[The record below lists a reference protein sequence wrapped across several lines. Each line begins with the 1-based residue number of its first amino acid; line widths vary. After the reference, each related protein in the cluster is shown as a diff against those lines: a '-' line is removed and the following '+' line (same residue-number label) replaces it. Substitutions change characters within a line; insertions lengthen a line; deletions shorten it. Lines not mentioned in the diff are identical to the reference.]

1 MLHLHS
7 EERDHSEVV
16 EHTSNI
22 VGADLVS
29 MMFLMCMMVVMMMM
43 VVVMMVTL
51 LVGLTS
57 CSISLLCRCL
67 SSWWRTTPMFTPCE
81 KNVMVGGVSNLYYIT
96 LLGILSR

>member
-29 MMFLMCMMVVMMMM
+29 MMFLLCMMVMMMM
-43 VVVMMVTL
+43 M
-51 LVGLTS
+51 VGLTN

-67 SSWWRTTPMFTPCE
+67 SSWWSTTPMFTPCE
-81 KNVMVGGVSNLYYIT
+81 KNMMVGGGSNLYYIT

>member
-16 EHTSNI
+16 EHTGNI

-29 MMFLMCMMVVMMMM
+29 MMFLLCMMVM
-43 VVVMMVTL
+43 VMMVGLVTL
-51 LVGLTS
+51 LTS

-67 SSWWRTTPMFTPCE
+67 SSWWSTTPMFKPCE
-81 KNVMVGGVSNLYYIT
+81 KNMMVGGVSNLYSHIT
-96 LLGILSR
+96 SLEILVR